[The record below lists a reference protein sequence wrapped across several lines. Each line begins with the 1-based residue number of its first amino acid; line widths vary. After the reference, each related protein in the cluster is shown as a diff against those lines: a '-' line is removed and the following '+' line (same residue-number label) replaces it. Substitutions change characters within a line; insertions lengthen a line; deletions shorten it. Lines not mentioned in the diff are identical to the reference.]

1 MLQRALFRWRRGQ
14 RVIRLERAFRH
25 VVEALLKDAQTLAQL
40 FHFQHHAGVAVGN
53 AAAHRDFKVEVL
65 VARIRTGFTH
75 VEINTGRAQASTCCP
90 PLQRFFRAVG
100 SNALG
105 TPFQDGVAQRGFL
118 VRGQT
123 FRHPVEEFTQQ
134 TVPAAR
140 QIVCHTADTEP
151 GRVHTETG
159 NGFYQIVNFLT
170 IGKGEEDRGHCA
182 DVLNERGDVQQMAVD
197 TEQF

>member
-14 RVIRLERAFRH
+14 RVIRFERAFRH
-25 VVEALLKDAQTLAQL
+25 IVEALLKDAQTLAQF

-53 AAAHRDFKVEVL
+53 TAAHRDLKVEVL
-65 VARIRTGFTH
+65 IARVRTGFTH
-75 VEINTGRAQASTCCP
+75 VEINTGRTQTCTCRP
-90 PLQRFFRAVG
+90 PLQRFFCAVG

-105 TPFQDGVAQRGFL
+105 TAFQDGVAQCGFL

-134 TVPAAR
+134 TIPAAR

-159 NGFYQIVNFLT
+159 NRFHQIVDFLT
-170 IGKGEEDRGHCA
+170 IGKGEEDRGHRA
-182 DVLNERGDVQQMAVD
+182 DVLNERGDVQQVAIN